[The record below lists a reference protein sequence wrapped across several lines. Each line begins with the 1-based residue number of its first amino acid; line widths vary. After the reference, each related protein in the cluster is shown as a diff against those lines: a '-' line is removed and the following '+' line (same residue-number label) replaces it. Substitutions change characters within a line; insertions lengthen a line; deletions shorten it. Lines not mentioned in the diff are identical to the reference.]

1 MGYQALLFCPD
12 EKTARTVTQVLS
24 DLEFTIEACI
34 EPFAAV
40 KKLMGQHFDAVVVD
54 CDNEQNAT
62 LLFKS
67 ARNSTS
73 NQGSLA
79 VAVVEGQAG
88 VAKAFRIGANLV
100 LTKPINIEQAKGTL
114 RVARGLL
121 RKGDPSKPAAAT
133 SAPAA
138 VPAKPVAA
146 KPVPAAPAAKAV
158 APATPAAV
166 TASRPA
172 APTQPKP
179 ASAPAWPATAT
190 ASEASPA
197 QIPLAH
203 RVSQSMAKSPAQGSA
218 THEEDVLEI
227 QDDSV
232 ATPSA
237 PAPAV
242 PPFNTFGVP
251 TSAAAKLPVPAASVS
266 VAEANTLSKT
276 GSPATSGGAA
286 SAPAP
291 AREAQVAEVSSE
303 TAAVPSPVVEKPA
316 EAAQSESSS
325 YAGAAPSFTFGGSNV
340 PEQSSGGSKKIL
352 LGIAAAAIVA
362 VALYFGSTLFS
373 GRSAQPASQPP
384 SQPASTTTP
393 VKSAATAP
401 IAKPSSA
408 QPATPTPTAAVT
420 SPGSQT
426 TAPATKQAVDD
437 TDAASDDVTIST
449 PSSTKLS
456 SSTAGKAAAAAKPDA
471 DPLVVKG
478 GTARSLKAAPAAPDA
493 PPPSMTGMATT
504 GAGAP
509 PPDLVGSGGSAPK
522 PILQTMNVS
531 QGVSQGLL
539 IKKVQPSYP
548 RNALA
553 LRVEGTV
560 ELMETISKTGDITH
574 VKILSGDPQLT
585 KAAADAVK
593 QWKYKPYLLNG
604 EPVEIQTQ
612 VTINFKLPN

>member
-121 RKGDPSKPAAAT
+121 RKGDPAKPAAV
-133 SAPAA
+133 PAA
-138 VPAKPVAA
+138 APAKPVAA
-146 KPVPAAPAAKAV
+146 KPAPAAKPAAPAAPV
-158 APATPAAV
+158 AATTPRPTAPAAV
-166 TASRPA
+166 KPA
-172 APTQPKP
+172 ASPT
-179 ASAPAWPATAT
+179 WPATAA
-190 ASEASPA
+190 ASSPA
-197 QIPLAH
+197 AH
-203 RVSQSMAKSPAQGSA
+203 APAASSATPSSAANSPAVPSPA
-218 THEEDVLEI
+218 AREEDAFEI
-227 QDDSV
+227 LDATGNNDST

-237 PAPAV
+237 PAPVV
-242 PPFNTFGVP
+242 PPFNAFGVP
-251 TSAAAKLPVPAASVS
+251 TAAAAKLPVPAASS
-266 VAEANTLSKT
+266 VAADVKPEFKA
-276 GSPATSGGAA
+276 GSPAISGGGAA

-291 AREAQVAEVSSE
+291 AREAQDSPAAEISSAS
-303 TAAVPSPVVEKPA
+303 AAAGTDASSFAQTDKPA
-316 EAAQSESSS
+316 EGASSESNS
-325 YAGAAPSFTFGGSNV
+325 YAGAAPTFTFGGSNV
-340 PEQSSGGSKKIL
+340 PEQASGGSKKIL
-352 LGIAAAAIVA
+352 LGVAAAAIVA
-362 VALYFGSTLFS
+362 VALYFGYTQFS
-373 GRSAQPASQPP
+373 GRSTQNP
-384 SQPASTTTP
+384 SVSAPTP
-393 VKSAATAP
+393 VKPAPAA
-401 IAKPSSA
+401 IAKPSGA
-408 QPATPTPTAAVT
+408 QPATSAVSSPNSQPEAPSTAK
-420 SPGSQT
+420 
-426 TAPATKQAVDD
+426 PAANDADD
-437 TDAASDDVTIST
+437 ASGDAESSA
-449 PSSTKLS
+449 PSSTKS
-456 SSTAGKAAAAAKPDA
+456 SATAAASKTASEAKPA
-471 DPLVVKG
+471 AAPLVVKG
-478 GTARSLKAAPAAPDA
+478 GVARAAQVTQSAPDA
-493 PPPSMTGMATT
+493 PAPSMTGMAA
-504 GAGAP
+504 GASAP
-509 PPDLVGSGGSAPK
+509 PPNLVGSESAAK

-548 RNALA
+548 RNALT
-553 LRVEGTV
+553 LRIEGSV

-574 VKILSGDPQLT
+574 IKILSGDPQLT
-585 KAAADAVK
+585 RAAAEAVK